1 MSTPSAPTAPVEVP
15 EAVPV
20 AVTAPEDAPE
30 PAPEDVPEPAPK
42 KLSFI
47 LKSNDGEEITVEQ
60 EVAFQSNVIKKMV
73 ADLQITDPDDKVMSD
88 PLPISN
94 LDGWTLR
101 KIRDWCQAHQGEVFV
116 PKEPYEDQ
124 RMTLSEEEKKFLAVN
139 NKQLFALLSV
149 RFFFPFSLKRQYQ
162 AADYLEIPAL
172 IENITQRMADMATD
186 RSIEE
191 LRVVYNLADDFTP
204 KEKEANN
211 KKFEWFND

>member
-1 MSTPSAPTAPVEVP
+1 MSTPSAPTAPVEVR

-20 AVTAPEDAPE
+20 AVT
-30 PAPEDVPEPAPK
+30 APEDVPEPAPK

-139 NKQLFALLSV
+139 NKQLFALLSI
-149 RFFFPFSLKRQYQ
+149 RFFLSFFIK
-162 AADYLEIPAL
+162 E
-172 IENITQRMADMATD
+172 TD
-186 RSIEE
+186 RRLSGDPCSHREH
-191 LRVVYNLADDFTP
+191 YP
-204 KEKEANN
+204 ANRRYGHR
-211 KKFEWFND
+211 